1 MILNVKVA
9 DGIYIDLKYCN
20 QFISEDIDLNKM
32 VA

>member
-1 MILNVKVA
+1 VA
-9 DGIYIDLKYCN
+9 DGVYIDLKYCN